1 MPYVPTTGAYG
12 AHRGMS
18 RGKPGVDQAIISS
31 NGATRDGQPIS
42 YSRAPAPDLERW
54 VGRFY
59 VTVVDMPAEHRL
71 DCGLL
76 SDFACIRV
84 QLRGKWDAITADGP
98 RTTHRAAM
106 FFGPHSQRMPISVT
120 GSFTSVGV
128 FLRPGVCHAMQGPAV
143 PGFIDRLAHFS
154 ELGMP
159 EERWLSLFDTDMTPE
174 ECVLAMEGE
183 MRRLIEDRAVR
194 EPDPVSAAFEAAAF
208 ADPNVTIAWLAE
220 DLGVDQRRLERIVRR
235 DFGMA
240 PKQVLRRARALD
252 MASHLRGVADLAEAE
267 ALALRY
273 YDQSH
278 LIREF
283 TALFGMSP
291 RQFVERPQPLMTLG
305 LESRQARRLEAIRRL
320 APGEIKPWE

>member
-1 MPYVPTTGAYG
+1 
-12 AHRGMS
+12 MS
-18 RGKPGVDQAIISS
+18 RNKPGVDQAIVSPT
-31 NGATRDGQPIS
+31 GATRDGQPIS
-42 YSRAPAPDLERW
+42 YSRAPSPDLERW

-59 VTVVDMPAEHRL
+59 VTVVDTPPEHRL
-71 DCGLL
+71 DCGLF

-84 QLRGKWDAITADGP
+84 QLRGQWEAHTADGP

-120 GSFTSVGV
+120 GSFTSAGV
-128 FLRPGVCHAMQGPAV
+128 FLRPGVCHALKGPSV
-143 PGFIDRLAHFS
+143 PAFTDRLAS
-154 ELGMP
+154 LGELGLP
-159 EERWLSLFDTDMTPE
+159 EQRWLSLFEADASPE
-174 ECVLAMEGE
+174 EWVQAMEHE
-183 MRRLIEDRAVR
+183 MRRMIEDRAVR
-194 EPDPVSAAFEAAAF
+194 EPDPVSALFEAAAF
-208 ADPNVTIAWLAE
+208 ADPNVTIAQLAQ
-220 DLGVDQRRLERIVRR
+220 DMGVDQRRLERIVRR

-252 MASHLRGVADLAEAE
+252 MASHLRGVADQAEAE
-267 ALALRY
+267 AMALRY

-305 LESRQARRLEAIRRL
+305 LETRQTRRLEAIRRL